1 MQYFHLLLLSDAAVI
16 NTYCFFI
23 CLSLLGMFPGD
34 VQRVR
39 AVPSIPSSPYVFMEN
54 VLIFSSK
61 GDRPLQ
67 DMLGGGDLDGDEVS
81 INDHF

>member
-1 MQYFHLLLLSDAAVI
+1 MMQYFYLLLLSNAVVI
-16 NTYCFFI
+16 NTHCFSF
-23 CLSLLGMFPGD
+23 LFLLGMFPGD

-39 AVPSIPSSPYVFMEN
+39 AVPGIPSSPYVFMEN

-81 INDHF
+81 INDQF